1 MYVCYVCMY
10 ALEKPSQNSCH
21 SCTFPKNFGT
31 SSLGNLICL
40 VIGSA
45 PLKLLL
51 EPGWVDDVLA
61 TECSLFKFLL
71 NKMSLIFK
79 ISVCTSDFKVSD
91 SSISCIM
98 SASRSFSSSLSIYLL
113 SRRQALLAFLASP
126 STRFFFLL

>member
-1 MYVCYVCMY
+1 M

-21 SCTFPKNFGT
+21 LCIFPENFGT

-71 NKMSLIFK
+71 HKMSLIFK

-91 SSISCIM
+91 SFISCIM
-98 SASRSFSSSLSIYLL
+98 STSRSFSSALSIFIISLSSSFSVLEL
-113 SRRQALLAFLASP
+113 PRQ
-126 STRFFFLL
+126 RDYFFF